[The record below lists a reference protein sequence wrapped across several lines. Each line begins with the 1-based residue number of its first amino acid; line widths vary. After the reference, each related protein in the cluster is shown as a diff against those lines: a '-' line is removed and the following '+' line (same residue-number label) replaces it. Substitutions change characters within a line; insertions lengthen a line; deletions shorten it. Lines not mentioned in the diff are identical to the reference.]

1 MSKLSLLRRPVGLGL
16 VCGMMLAS
24 STHADTSDASQALEL
39 LSVAGQ
45 RDSIALL
52 NLNADARD
60 RLAARTVVRIDD
72 LPVAVD
78 REIDVELIRRDVW
91 TADSRI
97 IVETEDGPVEMDAPE
112 AHVFGGHV
120 EGDPDSIV
128 ILSVWEDTVQGY
140 IALDGDTFIIS
151 SGPTEENRAI
161 VAYELGSLPE
171 GAITWTDMSCHA
183 GLLAGMT
190 EFERAPQG
198 HGGQTL
204 AADPPCRLMSM
215 AIETDREYTLNLF
228 GNNTDAAAAYVAT
241 LFGACSEIYSRDVNV
256 TFAIDYLRLWTTND
270 PWNQNNTVD
279 QLYQYRSYWNSN
291 MTDIERNL
299 GHFLSGRGLG
309 GGVAWLNAV
318 CSPDYGY
325 GLSANLGGYF
335 PYPIEDNNAQN
346 WDLMVVNHEL
356 GHNCGAPHTHDMSP
370 PIDGCAFGDC
380 GVTPNGTIMS
390 YCHTCPGGLANV
402 KMNFHPR
409 IINEEML
416 PFLNTAWC
424 MEELDGPVFT
434 EQPEGG
440 SFCVGD
446 TVVLTAAANN
456 ADAYQWRRN
465 GSNLPGENNATLTI
479 VNIDEGDAGTY
490 DVIASNG
497 CGDAVSDAVA
507 VTADV
512 LVGDIDMNNV
522 VDLSDLGILL
532 AAFETNDE
540 GDLDGDGDT
549 DLADLGALLANFGLS
564 CD

>member
-1 MSKLSLLRRPVGLGL
+1 MSKLFLSRRAMGIGL
-16 VCGMMLAS
+16 VCGMMLTS
-24 STHADTSDASQALEL
+24 STHADTSDASQALDL

-45 RDSIALL
+45 QGSIVLL
-52 NLNADARD
+52 DLNADARD
-60 RLAARTVVRIDD
+60 DLASRSVVRIDD
-72 LPVAVD
+72 LPIAVG
-78 REIDVELIRRDVW
+78 RTIDVELTRHNVW
-91 TADSRI
+91 SADARI
-97 IVETEDGPVEMDAPE
+97 VVETEDGSVLMDAPE
-112 AHVFGGHV
+112 AHVFGGAV

-128 ILSVWEDTVQGY
+128 VLSVWEDTVQGY
-140 IALDGDTFIIS
+140 IAIDNDTYIIS
-151 SGPTEENRAI
+151 SGPTVESRAI
-161 VAYELGSLPE
+161 VAYELGALPE

-190 EFERAPQG
+190 AYERAP
-198 HGGQTL
+198 HHDGQSI

-228 GNNTDAAAAYVAT
+228 GDNTDAAAAYIAT

-256 TFAIDYLRLWTTND
+256 TFSIDYLRLWTTTD
-270 PWNQNNTVD
+270 PWTQNNTVD
-279 QLYQYRSYWNSN
+279 QLYQYRSYWNNN

-335 PYPIEDNNAQN
+335 PYPIEDNNSQN
-346 WDLMVVNHEL
+346 WDLMVVNHEI

-370 PIDGCAFGDC
+370 PIDGCAYGDC
-380 GVTPNGTIMS
+380 SVTPNGTIMS
-390 YCHTCPGGLANV
+390 YCHTCPGGLSNV

-409 IINEEML
+409 IIDETML
-416 PFLNTAWC
+416 PFLDTAWC
-424 MEELDGPVFT
+424 MDELDGPVFT

-440 SFCVGD
+440 SFCPDD
-446 TVVLTAAANN
+446 TVVLSATASG

-465 GSNLPGENNATLTI
+465 GADLPGATDATLTI
-479 VNIDEGDAGTY
+479 TNIGDDDAGIY
-490 DVIASNG
+490 DVVASNG

-507 VTADV
+507 VSVET
-512 LVGDIDMNNV
+512 LVGDIDMNNI

-532 AAFETNDE
+532 AAFETTDE

-564 CD
+564 CG